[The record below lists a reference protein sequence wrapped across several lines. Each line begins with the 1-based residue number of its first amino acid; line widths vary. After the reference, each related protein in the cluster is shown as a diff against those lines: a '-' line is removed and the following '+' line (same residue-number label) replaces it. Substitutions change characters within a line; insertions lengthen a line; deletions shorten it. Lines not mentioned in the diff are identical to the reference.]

1 MFVAKDLIPSKQHLD
16 PDENIQVE
24 EWELEDL
31 LKLIYSGTITDGKT
45 AASILAYAVKYG
57 SHEIE
62 K

>member
-1 MFVAKDLIPSKQHLD
+1 MARNLIPSKQHLD

-57 SHEIE
+57 CQ